1 MASFT
6 ENLHLKRQIQQL
18 TEQNY
23 RLRRL
28 ISEAQNPKPPIV
40 LPMPSFEPEEPSMD
54 DPSPARP
61 SFTDTLNTILQQL
74 AYCNQNPGR
83 CSQDY
88 IDSLMKLYSNSGN
101 YRKVNEQNYRL
112 RRLISEAT
120 QTPTDSGVE
129 RVSTPQTGGPLTG
142 YAKDSMYSPQG
153 YGRQSGRGGRG
164 GQGNGTGGPL
174 YIPGYLPPNIMSLI
188 YSMFEELGV
197 ADQYID
203 YNTGQIN
210 WMNWYLSIT
219 NDQSFGNNVASPIL
233 QGIRSQLGV
242 TALQQFIT
250 AFRQWQG
257 TLSRG

>member
-28 ISEAQNPKPPIV
+28 ISEA
-40 LPMPSFEPEEPSMD
+40 
-54 DPSPARP
+54 
-61 SFTDTLNTILQQL
+61 
-74 AYCNQNPGR
+74 
-83 CSQDY
+83 
-88 IDSLMKLYSNSGN
+88 
-101 YRKVNEQNYRL
+101 
-112 RRLISEAT
+112 T
-120 QTPTDSGVE
+120 QTPT
-129 RVSTPQTGGPLTG
+129 VSDADPQTGGPLTG

-174 YIPGYLPPNIMSLI
+174 YIPGYLSPNIMSLI
-188 YSMFEELGV
+188 YSMFEAYGM

-203 YNTGQIN
+203 YTTGQIN

-219 NDQSFGNNVASPIL
+219 NNPSFVNTVAIPLL
-233 QGIRSQLGV
+233 QAIRSQLGDPAIQEFV
-242 TALQQFIT
+242 R
-250 AFRQWQG
+250 AFRQWQA
-257 TLSRG
+257 TLARR

>member
-28 ISEAQNPKPPIV
+28 ISEAA
-40 LPMPSFEPEEPSMD
+40 E
-54 DPSPARP
+54 
-61 SFTDTLNTILQQL
+61 
-74 AYCNQNPGR
+74 
-83 CSQDY
+83 
-88 IDSLMKLYSNSGN
+88 
-101 YRKVNEQNYRL
+101 
-112 RRLISEAT
+112 
-120 QTPTDSGVE
+120 TPTDSGVE

-164 GQGNGTGGPL
+164 GQGQGNGTGGPL

-188 YSMFEELGV
+188 YSMLEELGV

-203 YNTGQIN
+203 YSTGQIN
-210 WMNWYLSIT
+210 WMNWYLSAT
-219 NDQSFGNNVASPIL
+219 NDQSFGNNVAVPII
-233 QGIRSQLGV
+233 QAINTQLGS
-242 TALQQFIT
+242 TALQQFAT